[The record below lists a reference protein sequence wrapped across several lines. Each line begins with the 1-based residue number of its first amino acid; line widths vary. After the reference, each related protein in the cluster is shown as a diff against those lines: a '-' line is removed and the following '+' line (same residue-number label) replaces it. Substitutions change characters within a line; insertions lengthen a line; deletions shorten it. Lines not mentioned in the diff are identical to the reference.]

1 MLKHYKRE
9 VKYMLKVEH
18 FAMTANDPISL
29 VRNRTHSS
37 HPTLHALEKLDFL
50 DKLPLIE
57 RVFLFIKQFF
67 STRKHT
73 RSFSD
78 IKYKIQTRAF
88 GSLNK
93 DQKTLCL
100 KELTKHQRQ
109 IGIYSQFLSY
119 LGTQHPEIFS
129 NIRNHLKTR
138 RN

>member
-1 MLKHYKRE
+1 MLKYYKRE

-18 FAMTANDPISL
+18 FAMTANDPTSL

-37 HPTLHALEKLDFL
+37 HPTLHGLEKLDFL

-78 IKYKIQTRAF
+78 IKYKIQPRAF

-109 IGIYSQFLSY
+109 IGIYSQFRSY
-119 LGTQHPEIFS
+119 LATQHPAIYS
-129 NIRNHLKTR
+129 NIRSRLESRKN
-138 RN
+138 

>member
-1 MLKHYKRE
+1 MLKYYKCE

-37 HPTLHALEKLDFL
+37 HPTLHALEELNFL

-78 IKYKIQTRAF
+78 IKYKIQPRAF
-88 GSLNK
+88 GGLNN
-93 DQKTLCL
+93 DQKSLCF
-100 KELTKHQRQ
+100 KELTSHQKQ
-109 IGIYSQFLSY
+109 IGIYTQFLSY
-119 LGTQHPEIFS
+119 LGKQHPEIYF
-129 NIRNHLKTR
+129 NIRSRLESRKN
-138 RN
+138 